1 LYLLQHRQIANST
14 IPPQHIMKIFIFLF
28 LGSLAS
34 SLPAPQS
41 EDEISTDNRIVNIED
56 EEDKESKESE
66 TNLGEILGLF
76 GQIGNDLLSLARE
89 KGKLVTTVIQD
100 KDFQDRVSNLVQTGV
115 NGTRQLVKA
124 SGPIVQQFRSTFS
137 NTSRLASNVVKAAG
151 QTAPLAQETL
161 EEYQNQAPLLSGIA
175 RSYAEINIQ
184 AAQNVA
190 KSFHESLRCNNECG
204 DLEGDLLEE
213 CKEKNCNTVDE

>member
-1 LYLLQHRQIANST
+1 
-14 IPPQHIMKIFIFLF
+14 MKIFIFLF

-100 KDFQDRVSNLVQTGV
+100 KDRVSNLVQTGV
-115 NGTRQLVKA
+115 NGTRLLVKA
-124 SGPIVQQFRSTFS
+124 S
-137 NTSRLASNVVKAAG
+137 
-151 QTAPLAQETL
+151 
-161 EEYQNQAPLLSGIA
+161 
-175 RSYAEINIQ
+175 
-184 AAQNVA
+184 
-190 KSFHESLRCNNECG
+190 
-204 DLEGDLLEE
+204 
-213 CKEKNCNTVDE
+213 